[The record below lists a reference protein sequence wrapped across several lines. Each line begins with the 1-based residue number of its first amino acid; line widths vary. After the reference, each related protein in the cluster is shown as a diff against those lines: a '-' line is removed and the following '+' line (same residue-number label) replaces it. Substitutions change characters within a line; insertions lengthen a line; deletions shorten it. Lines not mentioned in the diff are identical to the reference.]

1 MFWFWK
7 KKTLSFEDVT
17 KFNWEADTNIEL
29 RQKIDELVKEYTKL
43 NKKEYRKKLLMLFR
57 EQGLDIDMKQL
68 DMLLLL
74 RQKTDQ
80 MLLEQGESEDE
91 NTM

>member
-1 MFWFWK
+1 MFRFWK
-7 KKTLSFEDVT
+7 KKKLSFEDVT
-17 KFNWEADTNIEL
+17 KFNWEADTNMEL
-29 RQKIDELVKEYTKL
+29 RQKIDELVKEYTQL
-43 NKKEYRKKLLMLFR
+43 NKREYRKKLLVLFR

-80 MLLEQGESEDE
+80 MLLEQGEREDE